1 MIQGEDIT
9 APKTGSEHV
18 MQELLIYKAYLYPYS
33 MHESEENI
41 KSISQ
46 SPWAIESSLCSGL
59 NKASTHTRT
68 LFGPKTKAKKK
79 KAFYFGPLKSED
91 CSQKD
96 QSVYVCFSSFCI

>member
-46 SPWAIESSLCSGL
+46 SP
-59 NKASTHTRT
+59 
-68 LFGPKTKAKKK
+68 
-79 KAFYFGPLKSED
+79 
-91 CSQKD
+91 
-96 QSVYVCFSSFCI
+96 